1 MCNRP
6 SRHAET
12 WKRGSINNLF
22 CLHDSTFECL
32 AARSVSVRR
41 FHHALWGWTFEAAF
55 ADTDLNADYW
65 IIRSSDNGIGG
76 LQRSAS
82 SARPHAG
89 TRLYVEAADLE
100 ETLGRVQALG
110 GRVERGRTALGGD
123 NRWFATVLDPTG
135 VALACGLHAQPW
147 QLSPTTTLTHRIGLR
162 TACPDRPPR
171 TFIQVRPTCGKCGW
185 F

>member
-1 MCNRP
+1 MLR
-6 SRHAET
+6 
-12 WKRGSINNLF
+12 RGRGAQSTTCSACTTRRLNVWPPDPCRCGVSITR
-22 CLHDSTFECL
+22 CG
-32 AARSVSVRR
+32 
-41 FHHALWGWTFEAAF
+41 GWTFEAAF

-76 LQRSAS
+76 PQRSAS

-135 VALACGLHAQPW
+135 VALACGPHAQPW